1 MVLVDVRFLMTSS
14 ARDFFK
20 KRDPIRSEITI
31 IWKIPKVLNLVQFL
45 CKSFKS
51 KRSRYGHTLLNTEKW
66 KGKIGYLWDIWPSK
80 WDEKTSRNLWLN

>member
-31 IWKIPKVLNLVQFL
+31 IWKIPKVLNLV
-45 CKSFKS
+45 
-51 KRSRYGHTLLNTEKW
+51 
-66 KGKIGYLWDIWPSK
+66 
-80 WDEKTSRNLWLN
+80 